1 MIGILLG
8 IVAATV
14 WGIAGVAGSLGA
26 RFVGPQRA
34 IAWSMTLSMALAI
47 PLALLSG
54 LPGRIDVRTG
64 LWILLVAACMLA
76 GLVFVYAGVR
86 FGSISVVAPISAT
99 YGGVGAL
106 ISILAGE
113 PATALALGAFALAVV
128 GAVCAASSGTA
139 EPGERY
145 GNHRMAALCGAGAAL
160 VWGLQLWA
168 GGQIQEDLGP
178 SWLVAS
184 ARMIGVLVVALPLL
198 VRRELGVP
206 RRALPYLVVAGCG
219 EVVGFTLFLVDSGY
233 GIAQAAVLTG
243 QYGTVAAL
251 IGVVFLK
258 ERLRGIQY
266 VGLALIVV
274 AIVGMSLG

>member
-1 MIGILLG
+1 MIGIALG

-14 WGIAGVAGSLGA
+14 WGVAGVAGSLAA
-26 RFVGPQRA
+26 RIVGPRRA
-34 IAWSMTLSMALAI
+34 IAWSMTLSMALAL
-47 PLALLSG
+47 PLALVSG
-54 LPGRIDVRTG
+54 LPGRIDARTA
-64 LWILLVAACMLA
+64 LWIALVAACMLA

-113 PATALALGAFALAVV
+113 PATALMLGAFALAVV

-145 GNHRMAALCGAGAAL
+145 GNQRMAALCGAGAAL
-160 VWGLQLWA
+160 VWGIQLWA
-168 GGQIQEDLGP
+168 GGQIQDDLGP

-184 ARMIGVLVVALPLL
+184 ARMIGVIAVALPLL
-198 VRRELGVP
+198 VRGGLRVP
-206 RRALPYLVVAGCG
+206 RHALPYLLVAGCG